1 MNVVD
6 KLVIALGLDTKG
18 VDKGISEAQSKLTA
32 GFKGIMGKVFA
43 PLMAGMSFAGIF
55 DSIYA
60 ELKQMNSLS
69 KTTKTNIE
77 DITAWSRAVN
87 ISGGSIEDFSQTLM
101 FLNQNL
107 TRIAITGHSRIKPF
121 FEKLGVDATELAKK
135 PVLESLE
142 AIGKAIDG
150 MDKRESANMLRAMG
164 FDGGTIK
171 LLQSGEKGIRELI
184 ARQRELGVYTEKDA
198 KAFSAMNKSFKEITS
213 SIKTLFIPA
222 VMLILNISSR
232 VVRYLTTGIQYLR
245 KNIDVLRGALVLL
258 SAVFYK
264 QLLQAIL
271 NFGTMLMANP
281 FGMFMVGLT
290 AVLLLLEDL
299 WTYANGGESAFEG
312 IWEKLG
318 TPDEVLTGFKNV
330 GNAIETVA
338 KFLGKTENVMVTVLA
353 FFTAAVGIALSAVMP
368 VITAI
373 AAAVGWIPLAFV
385 AVGIALAALL
395 QYIYNHRDKVIK
407 AFNAIATRI
416 KAVGTSIYDSIAG
429 AIDGALAWIKDGI
442 NGIFSYLQEIGKSV
456 DASFT
461 EAFSYVTGL
470 FDGLVDDFNSGCSA
484 IAGFLSN
491 AADTARNAWA
501 GFISW
506 LEEKWNWLK
515 SLLPSFE
522 SIANKL
528 PKLETGVKL
537 ATKAGSGG
545 TTNNTNVNDRR
556 NITNHYHNA
565 ESVRQGRKEQGFV
578 SYADTGWAGP

>member
-87 ISGGSIEDFSQTLM
+87 ISGGSVEDFSQTLM

-107 TRIAITGHSRIKPF
+107 TRIAVTGHSRIKPF

-184 ARQRELGVYTEKDA
+184 TRQRELGVYTEKDA

-222 VMLILNISSR
+222 VMLILNVSSR
-232 VVRYLTTGIQYLR
+232 VVQYLTTGIQYLR

-258 SAVFYK
+258 SAVFSK

-312 IWEKLG
+312 LWEKLG

-353 FFTAAVGIALSAVMP
+353 FFTAAVGMVLSAVMP

-373 AAAVGWIPLAFV
+373 VAAVGWIPLAIV

-395 QYIYNHRDKVIK
+395 QYIYNHRDKVIR

-416 KAVGTSIYDSIAG
+416 KAVGSSIYDSIAG

-442 NGIFSYLQEIGKSV
+442 SGIFSYLQEIGKSG

-461 EAFSYVTGL
+461 EAFNYVTGL
-470 FDGLVDDFNSGCSA
+470 FDGLVDGFNSGCSA

-545 TTNNTNVNDRR
+545 TINNTNVNDERK
-556 NITNHYHNA
+556 ITNHYHTA
-565 ESVRQGRKEQGFV
+565 ESVKQGRKEQGFV

>member
-87 ISGGSIEDFSQTLM
+87 ISGGSVEDFSQTLM

-121 FEKLGVDATELAKK
+121 FEKLGIDATELAKK

-222 VMLILNISSR
+222 VMLILNVSSR
-232 VVRYLTTGIQYLR
+232 VVQYLTTGIQYLR

-258 SAVFYK
+258 SAVFSK

-271 NFGTMLMANP
+271 NFGTMLMKSP

-299 WTYANGGESAFEG
+299 WTYANNGESAFEG
-312 IWEKLG
+312 LWEKLG

-330 GNAIETVA
+330 GKAIETVA

-353 FFTAAVGIALSAVMP
+353 FFTAAVGMVLSAVMP

-373 AAAVGWIPLAFV
+373 VAAVGWIPLAIV

-395 QYIYNHRDKVIK
+395 QYIYNHRDKVIR

-442 NGIFSYLQEIGKSV
+442 SGSFSYLQEIGKSV

-461 EAFSYVTGL
+461 EAFNYVTGL

-491 AADTARNAWA
+491 AADTARNAWEE
-501 GFISW
+501 FIGW
-506 LEEKWNWLK
+506 LEKKWNWLK

-545 TTNNTNVNDRR
+545 TINNTNVNDERK
-556 NITNHYHNA
+556 ITNHYHTA
-565 ESVRQGRKEQGFV
+565 
-578 SYADTGWAGP
+578 

>member
-55 DSIYA
+55 DSIYS

-69 KTTKTNIE
+69 KTTKASIE
-77 DITAWSRAVN
+77 DVTAWSRAVN
-87 ISGGSIEDFSQTLM
+87 ISGGSVEDFSQTLM

-107 TRIAITGHSRIKPF
+107 TRIAVTGHSRIKPF

-222 VMLILNISSR
+222 VMLILNVSSR

-271 NFGTMLMANP
+271 NFGTMLMKSP

-299 WTYANGGESAFEG
+299 WTYANNGESAFEG
-312 IWEKLG
+312 LWEKLG
-318 TPDEVLTGFKNV
+318 TPDEVLAGFKNV

-353 FFTAAVGIALSAVMP
+353 FFTAAVGMVLSAVMP

-373 AAAVGWIPLAFV
+373 VAAVGWIPLAIV

-395 QYIYNHRDKVIK
+395 QYIYNHRDKVIR

-461 EAFSYVTGL
+461 EAFNYVTGL
-470 FDGLVDDFNSGCSA
+470 FDGLIDDFNSGCSE

-545 TTNNTNVNDRR
+545 TINNTNVNDERK
-556 NITNHYHNA
+556 ITNHYHTA
-565 ESVRQGRKEQGFV
+565 ESVKQGRKEQGFV

>member
-87 ISGGSIEDFSQTLM
+87 ISGGSVEDFSQTLM

-107 TRIAITGHSRIKPF
+107 TRIAVTGHSRIKPF

-184 ARQRELGVYTEKDA
+184 TRQRELGVYTEKDA

-222 VMLILNISSR
+222 VMLILNVSSR
-232 VVRYLTTGIQYLR
+232 VVQYLTTGIQYLR

-318 TPDEVLTGFKNV
+318 TPDEVLAGFKAV

-353 FFTAAVGIALSAVMP
+353 FFTAAVGMVLSAVMP

-373 AAAVGWIPLAFV
+373 VAAVGWIPLAIV
-385 AVGIALAALL
+385 AVGVALAALL

-416 KAVGTSIYDSIAG
+416 KAVGSSIYDSIAG

-442 NGIFSYLQEIGKSV
+442 NGIFSYLQEIGKSI

-461 EAFSYVTGL
+461 EAFNYVTGL

>member
-87 ISGGSIEDFSQTLM
+87 ISGGSVEDFSQTLM

-107 TRIAITGHSRIKPF
+107 TRIAVTGHSRIKPF

-184 ARQRELGVYTEKDA
+184 TRQRELGVYTEKDA

-222 VMLILNISSR
+222 VMLILNVSSR
-232 VVRYLTTGIQYLR
+232 VVQYLTTGIQYLR

-281 FGMFMVGLT
+281 FGLFMVGST

-318 TPDEVLTGFKNV
+318 TPDEVLAGFKAV
-330 GNAIETVA
+330 GNAIETVV

-353 FFTAAVGIALSAVMP
+353 FFTAAVGMVLSAVMP

-373 AAAVGWIPLAFV
+373 VAAVGWIPLAIV

-395 QYIYNHRDKVIK
+395 QYIYNHRDKVIQ

-416 KAVGTSIYDSIAG
+416 KAVGSSIYDSIAG

-442 NGIFSYLQEIGKSV
+442 SGIFSYLQEIGKSV

-461 EAFSYVTGL
+461 EAFNYVTGL
-470 FDGLVDDFNSGCSA
+470 FDGLVDGFNSGCSA

-501 GFISW
+501 AFISW